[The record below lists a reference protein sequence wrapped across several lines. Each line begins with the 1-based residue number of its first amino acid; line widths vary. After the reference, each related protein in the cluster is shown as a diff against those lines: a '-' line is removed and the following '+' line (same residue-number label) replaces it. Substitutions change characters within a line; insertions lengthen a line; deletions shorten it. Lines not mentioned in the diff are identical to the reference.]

1 MTHPFDGAPAPI
13 RADLFEAL
21 GRAWQRLAA
30 PGAWLDGA
38 QRVAVAQAARQAW
51 HCNLCD
57 SRKGALSP
65 FMVAGAHDSAVS
77 LPEAWIEV
85 IHPVVRDS
93 GRLTERWY
101 KAARD
106 AGIGEDEFVEMVSV
120 TIIATTVDA
129 YALGIGMA
137 PPPLPEPVAG
147 TPHRVRASQA
157 TPGPGWVSTIAPENA
172 GPDFEDFY
180 AGESYFYI
188 RRSLTL
194 VPDEVRRFWDL
205 MNPLY
210 MDDPRV
216 NEIDGLDR
224 GISRAQ
230 IEFLAARCSALLGCL
245 Y

>member
-1 MTHPFDGAPAPI
+1 MIHPFQNAPAPI

-21 GRAWQRLAA
+21 GRAWTQLAA
-30 PGAWLDGA
+30 PGAWLDGT
-38 QRVAVAQAARQAW
+38 QRVAVATAAREAW
-51 HCNLCD
+51 ECNFCD
-57 SRKGALSP
+57 QRKDALSP
-65 FMVAGAHDSAVS
+65 YTVAGEHDPTPP
-77 LPEAWIEV
+77 LPPSWLDV

-101 KAARD
+101 RTARD
-106 AGIGEDEFVEMVSV
+106 AGIGEDEFVEIVSV
-120 TIIATTVDA
+120 TIITTTVDA
-129 YALGIGMA
+129 YALGIGMT
-137 PPPLPEPVAG
+137 PPPLPTPAAG
-147 TPHRVRASQA
+147 TPHRIRAPQA
-157 TPGPGWVSTIAPENA
+157 TMGPGWISTIAPEHA

-180 AGESYFYI
+180 ANESHFYI

-210 MDDPRV
+210 MDDPRI
-216 NEIDGLDR
+216 NETDGLDR